1 VSDAIMPK
9 QVRRRVTLPLC
20 WQRQLTHELFRKDP
34 NHAPPAGCP
43 AGYRPRPGG
52 SVLRTPAWTP
62 PIGRF
67 DPPGLLFFQ
76 VGNTRLLLEENA
88 ASALIYIQVDEI
100 DATIARLREA
110 DVTIESE
117 PHVIFTH
124 EDDGLGPVGMT
135 EWQAFIR
142 DSEGNLVGLASMV
155 PA

>member
-1 VSDAIMPK
+1 MQLL
-9 QVRRRVTLPLC
+9 QVA
-20 WQRQLTHELFRKDP
+20 QRATDLDRAAAFYELLLG
-34 NHAPPAGCP
+34 A
-43 AGYRPRPGG
+43 
-52 SVLRTPAWTP
+52 P

-76 VGNTRLLLEENA
+76 IGETRLLLEANA
-88 ASALIYIQVDEI
+88 ASALIYIQVEDL

-110 DVTIESE
+110 NVTIESE

-124 EDDGLGPVGMT
+124 EDDGLGPAGMT

>member
-1 VSDAIMPK
+1 MQLL
-9 QVRRRVTLPLC
+9 QVA
-20 WQRQLTHELFRKDP
+20 QRATDLDRAAAFYELLLG
-34 NHAPPAGCP
+34 A
-43 AGYRPRPGG
+43 
-52 SVLRTPAWTP
+52 P

-76 VGNTRLLLEENA
+76 IGETRLLLEANA
-88 ASALIYIQVDEI
+88 ASALIYIQVEDL

-124 EDDGLGPVGMT
+124 EDDSLGPAGMT